1 VSGPAGA
8 ARIAVVGAGLGGLA
22 LAQSIRRTG
31 LDVVVLEKDLSF
43 AAPGRTVR
51 VHCDPRLNE
60 MAAGCLP
67 PRLFELFVAGQS
79 RPDARHIYLDE
90 RLVLVSVDERPAPEL
105 VLDTRTAREALAV
118 GLGERLMLG
127 AEVRAVRD
135 LGPRA
140 QLDLA
145 SGTRLE
151 ADLCVLAYGADA
163 VGRQEF
169 EYAPT
174 VRDVGLWSFYG
185 TVDLT
190 ESLDLAL
197 PAWLH
202 EGFVVADDG
211 EVKVA
216 MGRYA
221 PAGEFAALAA
231 REGGDVPLRRRDY
244 LFWNVIA
251 PAIRYPSDPRL
262 WGSSRAVVVGHLSA
276 MTHRFDPWLH
286 RLFGLAETDSYGFL
300 PLRTS
305 APGAPRPE
313 STRAIL
319 IGDAA
324 HPMLPAALSTYV
336 AFEDARVLGESLARA
351 LGASAPATT
360 ADAAD
365 ATADAADATADAA
378 DATADAA
385 AAAEASL
392 RRSGFGHVAAAERAA
407 GPAFGISGLTT

>member
-1 VSGPAGA
+1 VSGTVGA

-22 LAQSIRRTG
+22 LAQSVRRAG
-31 LDVVVLEKDLSF
+31 LDFVVLEKDLSF

-90 RLVLVSVDERPAPEL
+90 RFELVSVDERPAPEL
-105 VLDTRTAREALAV
+105 VLDTRTAREVLAV

-135 LGPRA
+135 FGLRA
-140 QLDLA
+140 HLDLA
-145 SGTRLE
+145 SGVQLE
-151 ADLCVLAYGADA
+151 ADLCAIAYGADPA
-163 VGRQEF
+163 SRPKF
-169 EYAPT
+169 EYAPA

-185 TVDLT
+185 VVDLA
-190 ESLDLAL
+190 EPPDLAL
-197 PAWLH
+197 PEWLDD
-202 EGFVVADDG
+202 GFVITDDG

-221 PAGEFAALAA
+221 PSDSFAALAGRA
-231 REGGDVPLRRRDY
+231 GNGDVPVRRRDY
-244 LFWNVIA
+244 VFWNVIA
-251 PAIRYPSDPRL
+251 PSGRYPSDPRL
-262 WGSSRAVVVGHLSA
+262 WGGNRAEVVQHLSA
-276 MTHRFDPWLH
+276 MTFRFDPWLH
-286 RLFGLAETDSYGFL
+286 RLFGLAGTDSYGFL

-305 APGAPRPE
+305 AAGAPRPE
-313 STRAIL
+313 STTAIL

-351 LGASAPATT
+351 ARDSGL
-360 ADAAD
+360 
-365 ATADAADATADAA
+365 
-378 DATADAA
+378 ADAA
-385 AAAEASL
+385 AVAEASL

-407 GPAFGISGLTT
+407 GPAFGISGLTA

>member
-1 VSGPAGA
+1 MSEAA
-8 ARIAVVGAGLGGLA
+8 ARVAVVGAGLGGLA

-31 LDVVVLEKDLSF
+31 LDLVVLEKDLSF

-60 MAAGCLP
+60 MAGACLP
-67 PRLFELFVAGQS
+67 PRLFELFAACQS

-90 RLVLVSVDERPAPEL
+90 RLKLVSVDERPAPEL
-105 VLDTRTAREALAV
+105 VLDTRTAREVLAV
-118 GLGERLMLG
+118 GLGEHLLLG
-127 AEVRAVRD
+127 AEVSAVRD
-135 LGPRA
+135 IGPRA
-140 QLDLA
+140 RLDLA
-145 SGTRLE
+145 SGARLE

-163 VGRQEF
+163 AGRQDLG
-169 EYAPT
+169 YAPT

-185 TVDLT
+185 VVDLA
-190 ESLDLAL
+190 EPLDLTL
-197 PAWLH
+197 PPWLD

-221 PAGEFAALAA
+221 PSADFAPLAA
-231 REGGDVPLRRRDY
+231 RESGAGDAPLRRRDY
-244 LFWNVIA
+244 VFWNVIA
-251 PAIRYPSDPRL
+251 RSSRYPSDPRG
-262 WGSSRAVVVGHLSA
+262 WSENRAAVVGHLSA

-286 RLFGLAETDSYGFL
+286 RLFGLAGTESYGFL

-305 APGAPRPE
+305 APGAPRPQ
-313 STRAIL
+313 STKTIL

-336 AFEDARVLGESLARA
+336 AFEDAHVLGESLARA
-351 LGASAPATT
+351 AGGSVPATT
-360 ADAAD
+360 
-365 ATADAADATADAA
+365 
-378 DATADAA
+378 TADAA

-407 GPAFGISGLTT
+407 GPAFGISGLTA

>member
-1 VSGPAGA
+1 MTGTVGT

-22 LAQSIRRTG
+22 VAQSIRHAG
-31 LDVVVLEKDLSF
+31 LDLVVLEKDMSF

-90 RLVLVSVDERPAPEL
+90 RLELVSVDERSAPEL
-105 VLDTRTAREALAV
+105 VLDTRTARELLAV

-135 LGPRA
+135 LGPHAR
-140 QLDLA
+140 LDLA
-145 SGTRLE
+145 SGARLE

-163 VGRQEF
+163 AGRQEF
-169 EYAPT
+169 KYAPT

-185 TVDLT
+185 VVDLT
-190 ESLDLAL
+190 EPLDLAL
-197 PAWLH
+197 PPWLH

-231 REGGDVPLRRRDY
+231 REGGGDVPLRRRDY

-251 PAIRYPSDPRL
+251 PSGRYPSNPRG
-262 WGSSRAVVVGHLSA
+262 WGENRATVVEHLSA

-286 RLFGLAETDSYGFL
+286 RLFGLAGTDTYGFL

-351 LGASAPATT
+351 T
-360 ADAAD
+360 AA
-365 ATADAADATADAA
+365 
-378 DATADAA
+378 ADAA
-385 AAAEASL
+385 AEAEASL
-392 RRSGFGHVAAAERAA
+392 RLSGFGHVAAAERAA
-407 GPAFGISGLTT
+407 GPAFGISGLTA

>member
-1 VSGPAGA
+1 MSGTVGA
-8 ARIAVVGAGLGGLA
+8 ARIALVGAGLGGLA

-31 LDVVVLEKDLSF
+31 LDFVVLEKDLSF

-60 MAAGCLP
+60 MAALCLP
-67 PRLFELFVAGQS
+67 APLFELFVAGQS

-90 RLVLVSVDERPAPEL
+90 RLKLVSVDERPAPEL
-105 VLDTRTAREALAV
+105 VLDTRTAREVLAV

-127 AEVRAVRD
+127 AEVRTVRD
-135 LGPRA
+135 LGPHSH
-140 QLDLA
+140 LDLA
-145 SGTRLE
+145 SGVQLE

-163 VGRQEF
+163 AGRQQF

-185 TVDLT
+185 VVDLA
-190 ESLDLAL
+190 EQFDLAL
-197 PAWLH
+197 PAWLD
-202 EGFVVADDG
+202 EGFVIADDG

-221 PAGEFAALAA
+221 PADSFAPLAA
-231 REGGDVPLRRRDY
+231 RLGDGDVPLRRRDY
-244 LFWNVIA
+244 VFWNVIA
-251 PAIRYPSDPRL
+251 PSGGYPSDPRL
-262 WGSSRAVVVGHLSA
+262 WGSNRAAVVEHLSA

-286 RLFGLAETDSYGFL
+286 RLFGLAGTDSYGFL

-305 APGAPRPE
+305 APGAARPE

-351 LGASAPATT
+351 AGGSAPS
-360 ADAAD
+360 
-365 ATADAADATADAA
+365 
-378 DATADAA
+378 DAA

-392 RRSGFGHVAAAERAA
+392 RPSGFGHVAVAERAA
-407 GPAFGISGLTT
+407 GPAFGISGLTA

>member
-1 VSGPAGA
+1 MSEAA
-8 ARIAVVGAGLGGLA
+8 ARVAVVGAGLGGLA

-31 LDVVVLEKDLSF
+31 LDLVVLEKDLSF

-60 MAAGCLP
+60 MAAACLP
-67 PRLFELFVAGQS
+67 PRLFELFVACQS

-90 RLVLVSVDERPAPEL
+90 RLKLISVDERPAPEL
-105 VLDTRTAREALAV
+105 VLDTRTAREVLAV
-118 GLGERLMLG
+118 GLGEHLMLG
-127 AEVRAVRD
+127 TEVSAVRD
-135 LGPRA
+135 IGPGAR
-140 QLDLA
+140 LDLA
-145 SGTRLE
+145 SGARLE

-163 VGRQEF
+163 AGRQEL

-185 TVDLT
+185 VVDLA
-190 ESLDLAL
+190 EPLDLTL
-197 PAWLH
+197 PPWLD

-221 PAGEFAALAA
+221 PSGDFAALAA
-231 REGGDVPLRRRDY
+231 RESGAGDAPLRRRNY
-244 LFWNVIA
+244 VFWNVIA
-251 PAIRYPSDPRL
+251 TSSRYPSDPRG
-262 WGSSRAVVVGHLSA
+262 WGENRAAVVGHLSA

-286 RLFGLAETDSYGFL
+286 GLFGLAGTESYGFL

-305 APGAPRPE
+305 APGAPRPQ
-313 STRAIL
+313 STKTIL

-351 LGASAPATT
+351 ASASAPATT
-360 ADAAD
+360 AV
-365 ATADAADATADAA
+365 ADAAVASPTVADAVVA
-378 DATADAA
+378 AVTEAA
-385 AAAEASL
+385 AVAEAGL

-407 GPAFGISGLTT
+407 GPAFGISGLTA

>member
-8 ARIAVVGAGLGGLA
+8 VPIAVVGAGLGGLA

-31 LDVVVLEKDLSF
+31 LDFVVLEKDLSF

-67 PRLFELFVAGQS
+67 PRLFELFVACQS

-90 RLVLVSVDERPAPEL
+90 RLELVSVDERPAPEL
-105 VLDTRTAREALAV
+105 VLDTRTAREVLAA

-140 QLDLA
+140 HLDLA
-145 SGTRLE
+145 SGAQLE

-163 VGRQEF
+163 AGQWEF
-169 EYAPT
+169 KYAPA

-185 TVDLT
+185 VVDLT
-190 ESLDLAL
+190 EPLDLAL
-197 PAWLH
+197 PAWLD

-231 REGGDVPLRRRDY
+231 REGSGDVPLRRRDY

-251 PAIRYPSDPRL
+251 PSGRYPSDPRG
-262 WGSSRAVVVGHLSA
+262 WGENRAAVAEHLSA
-276 MTHRFDPWLH
+276 LTHCFDPWLH
-286 RLFGLAETDSYGFL
+286 RLFGLAGTDSYGFL
-300 PLRTS
+300 PLRTC

-336 AFEDARVLGESLARA
+336 AFEDARVLGESLART

-365 ATADAADATADAA
+365 ATADTADAA
-378 DATADAA
+378 ADAA

-407 GPAFGISGLTT
+407 GPAFGISGLTA